1 MNDNLR
7 EFTSLPD
14 IRKGSQACARDG
26 TGDGVGARKVEC
38 QGGPRA
44 RRAFIFK
51 RFQRRRAFSLQVYRG
66 YVVARYIFK
75 WFFALRGLVLAL
87 GPFALACAVVRG
99 FEASFFLYINIF
111 CELPIARPR
120 RPYVI

>member
-1 MNDNLR
+1 MPR
-7 EFTSLPD
+7 VGTRS
-14 IRKGSQACARDG
+14 AR
-26 TGDGVGARKVEC
+26 VYIYIYV
-38 QGGPRA
+38 
-44 RRAFIFK
+44 

-66 YVVARYIFK
+66 DVVAGYIFK

-87 GPFALACAVVRG
+87 GLVSFAWAVVRG